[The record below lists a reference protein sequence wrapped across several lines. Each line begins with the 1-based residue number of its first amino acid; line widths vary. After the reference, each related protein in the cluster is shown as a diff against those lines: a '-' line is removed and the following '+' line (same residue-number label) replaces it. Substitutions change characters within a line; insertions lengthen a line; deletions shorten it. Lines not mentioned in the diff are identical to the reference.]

1 MGRKN
6 EVQDIFRIHGEE
18 YRQRHKIPLNQ
29 LKAMIAIETCRTAEL
44 GGHKR
49 DCPECGYTEI
59 SFNSCRN
66 RHCPKCQSINKEKW
80 LEARKGDLLPV
91 GYFHVVFTI
100 PKEIEPIAIRNQK
113 LVYDILLKSASETLL
128 ELAKDKKHLGAEIG
142 FFSILNTWGQ
152 NLINHTHVHCIVPS
166 GGISLDG
173 TTWIN
178 AKKTS
183 EGNDFFIHVNVLST
197 LFKKKFMDYLVKAYN
212 NHQLKLV
219 GEIKY
224 LMEKNIFKCLR
235 SDLYEKRWN
244 VYCKAPFKNAE
255 NVLEY
260 LGRYTHRVGI
270 SNDRIVHFENG
281 FVTFKWRDY
290 KDNNKEKFM
299 TVSAEEFIRRFLL
312 HVLPHKYVKIRHYGI
327 LSNKNKKT
335 KLALCRSLMGVKIS
349 NNSVAKL
356 TTAELILKIT
366 GLDIDLCPCC
376 KKGKLIF
383 KEKILPKTYSP
394 PGETKTI
401 A

>member
-1 MGRKN
+1 
-6 EVQDIFRIHGEE
+6 
-18 YRQRHKIPLNQ
+18 
-29 LKAMIAIETCRTAEL
+29 
-44 GGHKR
+44 
-49 DCPECGYTEI
+49 
-59 SFNSCRN
+59 
-66 RHCPKCQSINKEKW
+66 
-80 LEARKGDLLPV
+80 
-91 GYFHVVFTI
+91 
-100 PKEIEPIAIRNQK
+100 
-113 LVYDILLKSASETLL
+113 
-128 ELAKDKKHLGAEIG
+128 
-142 FFSILNTWGQ
+142 
-152 NLINHTHVHCIVPS
+152 
-166 GGISLDG
+166 
-173 TTWIN
+173 
-178 AKKTS
+178 
-183 EGNDFFIHVNVLST
+183 
-197 LFKKKFMDYLVKAYN
+197 MDYLVKAYN

-224 LMEKNIFKCLR
+224 LVEKNLFKYLR
-235 SDLYEKRWN
+235 INLYKKRWN

-299 TVSAEEFIRRFLL
+299 TVSTEEFIRRFLL

-349 NNSVAKL
+349 TNSVAKL

-376 KKGKLIF
+376 KKGKSIF
-383 KEKILPKTYSP
+383 KEKILPKAYSP
-394 PGETKTI
+394 PEKTKTI

>member
-1 MGRKN
+1 MI
-6 EVQDIFRIHGEE
+6 EVQDIFNQYGDA
-18 YRQRHKIPLNQ
+18 YRKKHQ
-29 LKAMIAIETCRTAEL
+29 LPYHLLKTMSHIESCRTSKL
-44 GGHKR
+44 GGHVDKC
-49 DCPECGYTEI
+49 DSCGNIRI
-59 SFNSCRN
+59 SYNSCRN
-66 RHCPKCQSINKEKW
+66 RHCPKCQTLAKERW
-80 LEARKGDLLPV
+80 LYDRKRDLLPV

-142 FFSILNTWGQ
+142 FFSILHTWGQ
-152 NLINHTHVHCIVPS
+152 NLINHTHVHCVVPS
-166 GGISLDG
+166 GGLSLDG

-183 EGNDFFIHVNVLST
+183 EGNDFFIHVDVLGA

-224 LMEKNIFKCLR
+224 LVEKNLFKCLR
-235 SDLYEKRWN
+235 SNLYEKRWN
-244 VYCKAPFKNAE
+244 VYCKAPFKSAE

-270 SNDRIVHFENG
+270 SNDRIVHFENEL
-281 FVTFKWRDY
+281 VTFKWRDY

-335 KLALCRSLMGVKIS
+335 KLALCRGLIGVKLS

-366 GLDIDLCPCC
+366 GLDINLCPCC
-376 KKGKLIF
+376 KKGQLIF
-383 KEKILPKTYSP
+383 REKILPKAYSP
-394 PGETKTI
+394 PGKTKTI